1 MTVVVLALIMG
12 LIALKI
18 YEHVMIIS
26 TALIGSYL
34 ICKSVSVWAGGFP
47 NEVELYHWIEN
58 SNGSYQMET
67 TYYYYFAA
75 ILVGTI
81 IGVIVQEKHKS
92 KRNKDSV
99 HGYKRM
105 H

>member
-1 MTVVVLALIMG
+1 
-12 LIALKI
+12 
-18 YEHVMIIS
+18 
-26 TALIGSYL
+26 
-34 ICKSVSVWAGGFP
+34 
-47 NEVELYHWIEN
+47 
-58 SNGSYQMET
+58 MET
-67 TYYYYFAA
+67 TYYIYFAA

-92 KRNKDSV
+92 KRKESV

>member
-1 MTVVVLALIMG
+1 MTVVVLAIIFG
-12 LIALKI
+12 VIALYI
-18 YEHVMIIS
+18 YEHMMIIS

-34 ICKSVSVWAGGFP
+34 VNKSVSVWAGGFP
-47 NEVELYHWIEN
+47 NEVELFHYIEN
-58 SNGSYQMET
+58 SGGDYEMET
-67 TYYYYFAA
+67 TYYIYFAA

-81 IGVIVQEKHKS
+81 IGIIVQEKHKS
-92 KRNKDSV
+92 KRKEST